1 MGAKARREEDR
12 QGGDAVDVPGQ
23 AVLVVVSEVGD
34 QPQPGM
40 HGQGGCG
47 GQLGCLHDGF
57 RSRCLTMKVIVD
69 LALAPF
75 ILSC

>member
-1 MGAKARREEDR
+1 
-12 QGGDAVDVPGQ
+12 
-23 AVLVVVSEVGD
+23 VVSEVGD

-47 GQLGCLHDGF
+47 GQLGCLHDGS